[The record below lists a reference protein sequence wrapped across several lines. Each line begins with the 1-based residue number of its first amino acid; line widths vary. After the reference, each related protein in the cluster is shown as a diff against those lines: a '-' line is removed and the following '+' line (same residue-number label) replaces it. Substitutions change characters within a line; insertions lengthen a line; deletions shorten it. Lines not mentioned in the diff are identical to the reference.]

1 MLQRNI
7 KLTSRHTFRSLSSD
21 DRNLC
26 LGSGNPIA
34 NGGRLAKTEMAK
46 RRSRHSRDGAI
57 GKQKSVPSLVRR
69 RPSALGRK
77 ERLSRMIR
85 AERPRYGNG
94 IAAAKETAEL
104 RFDPPASV
112 GAFRPTV
119 RATLYLFTGRCGRR
133 RCSII
138 KEGKVQ
144 NRHRLGMFDQ
154 PTQATSSCRY
164 ARSCELGRGAFFKTN
179 QFQKCLCRTS

>member
-1 MLQRNI
+1 MVVGWL
-7 KLTSRHTFRSLSSD
+7 KPKWRSAEVVI
-21 DRNLC
+21 
-26 LGSGNPIA
+26 LG
-34 NGGRLAKTEMAK
+34 MA
-46 RRSRHSRDGAI
+46 
-57 GKQKSVPSLVRR
+57 
-69 RPSALGRK
+69 PSANKNPSHPSFVVRPVRLGRK

-85 AERPRYGNG
+85 AERPPYGNG

>member
-21 DRNLC
+21 DRDLC
-26 LGSGNPIA
+26 WGSGNPIA
-34 NGGRLAKTEMAK
+34 NGGRLAKT
-46 RRSRHSRDGAI
+46 AI

-69 RPSALGRK
+69 PPSALGRK

-85 AERPRYGNG
+85 AERPPYGNG